1 MVDVGGTSVD
11 FDDDNIMVGGEFS
24 TSSVIGSTG
33 IVLLLL
39 PVEATLLVF
48 VIIVGIVAVVGS

>member
-11 FDDDNIMVGGEFS
+11 FDDDNIMVGGESS

-33 IVLLLL
+33 NVLLLL
-39 PVEATLLVF
+39 PVEVTLIVF
-48 VIIVGIVAVVGS
+48 VIIVGIEAVVGS

>member
-11 FDDDNIMVGGEFS
+11 FDDDNIMVGGESS

-48 VIIVGIVAVVGS
+48 VIIVGIEAVVGS